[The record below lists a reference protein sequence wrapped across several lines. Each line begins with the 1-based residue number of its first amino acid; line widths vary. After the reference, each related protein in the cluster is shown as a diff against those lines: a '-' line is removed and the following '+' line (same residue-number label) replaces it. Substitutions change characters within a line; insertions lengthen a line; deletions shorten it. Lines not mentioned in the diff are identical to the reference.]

1 MAGLASKK
9 IKDSYKSLIRVD
21 DDTNGLDGSLA
32 NITDGGG
39 NTAPFQMSQTA
50 VEFAGGTS
58 LTLGASTA
66 FNTRQVNAPSGT
78 LGLLIDFSPSDTGL
92 SKIKL
97 GDNLADALNI
107 TEDTNSYLKFITT
120 NGSEKI
126 VLGKDVEITG
136 DLTANNILG
145 DINFDSNTLFID
157 ESENRVGIGL
167 NNPATTLDVSGNVT
181 ITSTG
186 VADAPSLAI
195 DNSSNSS
202 YIHSAEIL
210 AANLGT
216 GNNNIVVIGK
226 TGVTK
231 KSGWMGYKLVE
242 DSGSNNNLLVFGHYG
257 TTELMT
263 INGAG
268 QIGMGSS
275 TPGKVNGTDRT
286 GGGDTGILH
295 LQGTVP
301 RIIFDD
307 NVDLPQFAV
316 TAQDFFTVDKIP
328 DDSSSESQLLKIQS
342 DGRVIIPQGT
352 LEVGEHGVAGGQLV
366 SDGNLTYNSAFN
378 DSSGDNGDHVFKVH
392 SGGTEIVR
400 FNHDGKVGINSSSPS
415 EELEI
420 FSASGGNDV
429 GIKLRALGTS
439 STAESHVPAISL
451 QSDQGDG
458 VTARAS
464 ISADRDGGATKGKLI
479 FKTRVSDNITT
490 VMSLDSSGNQKL
502 HNNGL
507 RITMDSD
514 TENANGSSLQRGTL
528 FLNRDDTA
536 TIKQLSFYKA
546 GSEHS
551 YLETS
556 KDGLE
561 IGGSNTTFSGD
572 VLISKN
578 DAKLTVF
585 ASNTGD
591 KEAIVIDR
599 NTASNGDSQEIRWKL
614 QGSNYPGGYILHE
627 FVDANNS
634 RFAFGTRQSGTP
646 ATALLIDESGNVTVG
661 GSATAQRSLHV
672 QGSDGICISDGD
684 RDRVGLIP
692 LAPDANTGG
701 LDINVRSGGSSTFA
715 VRVENTGKVGIG
727 DQNPEGQLTIQ
738 QGTND
743 YFGISLKSSSDVDHG
758 MTNLAET
765 DTYGS
770 ISKVASD
777 HGGFMAVGYTQESIG
792 LQFVADVTTQLS
804 GQSTSSSGA
813 IDIIAQLKSG
823 VSATTLDADKNL
835 ATIKNGSTTRF
846 IFNSNGTGYA
856 DDSFST
862 FSDERLKKDIKEIP
876 YGLDEI
882 NKLQPK
888 IFTKHSGD
896 FDNDGNVI
904 LEDNG
909 KRKIGFIAQE
919 IKKVIPEMITNPN
932 EDLTKGFYALDDGK
946 LTSVLVRAVQ
956 ELSAKVTE
964 LEKKLG
970 E

>member
-1 MAGLASKK
+1 MADLSGQTIAS
-9 IKDSYKSLIRVD
+9 SYEQLLSLP
-21 DDTNGLDGSLA
+21 
-32 NITDGGG
+32 DGGG
-39 NTAPFQMSQTA
+39 NANTLVAVTDGDGGTTFGIKLATNKVEIIPGSNDTNAFEVSQADGTA
-50 VEFAGGTS
+50 VLTVDSTNALVGVGAAPASGTADPLQITTPASGGGQGLSFLRTDNNASQLIGRIIAGNS
-58 LTLGASTA
+58 VDAELASIT
-66 FNTRQVNAPSGT
+66 FNTDG
-78 LGLLIDFSPSDTGL
+78 
-92 SKIKL
+92 
-97 GDNLADALNI
+97 
-107 TEDTNSYLKFITT
+107 
-120 NGSEKI
+120 
-126 VLGKDVEITG
+126 
-136 DLTANNILG
+136 AN
-145 DINFDSNTLFID
+145 D
-157 ESENRVGIGL
+157 
-167 NNPATTLDVSGNVT
+167 SGNIIFNTEVT
-181 ITSTG
+181 GGSLAEKMRITS
-186 VADAPSLAI
+186 
-195 DNSSNSS
+195 
-202 YIHSAEIL
+202 E
-210 AANLGT
+210 
-216 GNNNIVVIGK
+216 
-226 TGVTK
+226 
-231 KSGWMGYKLVE
+231 
-242 DSGSNNNLLVFGHYG
+242 
-257 TTELMT
+257 
-263 INGAG
+263 
-268 QIGMGSS
+268 
-275 TPGKVNGTDRT
+275 
-286 GGGDTGILH
+286 
-295 LQGTVP
+295 
-301 RIIFDD
+301 
-307 NVDLPQFAV
+307 
-316 TAQDFFTVDKIP
+316 
-328 DDSSSESQLLKIQS
+328 
-342 DGRVIIPQGT
+342 
-352 LEVGEHGVAGGQLV
+352 GE
-366 SDGNLTYNSAFN
+366 
-378 DSSGDNGDHVFKVH
+378 
-392 SGGTEIVR
+392 
-400 FNHDGKVGINSSSPS
+400 VGINSNNPD

-420 FSASGGNDV
+420 FSKSGGNDV

-439 STAESHVPAISL
+439 STAESHVPAISF

-502 HNNGL
+502 HSNGL

-556 KDGLE
+556 TDGLK
-561 IGGSNTTFSGD
+561 IGDAQTTFSGD

-701 LDINVRSGGSSTFA
+701 LDINVRSGGSYTFA